1 MLSAAFTKNI
11 WISDIILKVRKINTN
26 VSEQEEVLYCSSIS
40 KNVFGTRIIF
50 WNVKVSTLT
59 FTLTN

>member
-1 MLSAAFTKNI
+1 MLSVAFTKNI

-40 KNVFGTRIIF
+40 KNVFGIRIIF